1 MAFKALPV
9 ADPVAGAVVDSISL
23 GARLVWSCYQLWHPS
38 RCAPEPDRE
47 EEACMSTRSTDGIT
61 AGPTTNRGRIRL
73 VVFRVL
79 AAVAGLFFLVAV
91 VLAVPSP
98 WCCSS
103 RRIQRG
109 GEPLVP
115 HGGRQCGCHRGSRV
129 LRARPAEPRALEMLV
144 QLRGNPD

>member
-1 MAFKALPV
+1 MAFNALAV

-38 RCAPEPDRE
+38 RCAPEPNRE

-79 AAVAGLFFLVAV
+79 AAVAGLFFLAAV
-91 VLAVPSP
+91 VLAVLAP
-98 WCCSS
+98 WVLLQPEDPNAAGN
-103 RRIQRG
+103 RWF
-109 GEPLVP
+109 LTVA
-115 HGGRQCGCHRGSRV
+115 GSVDAIAVVRFEQPGA
-129 LRARPAEPRALEMLV
+129 RARP
-144 QLRGNPD
+144 